1 MLNEDLLSQTIFPS
15 PPPPVLALDIRE
27 RLMYVPEIST
37 DIPRVLTNFRIE
49 RGKLMDFVC
58 DRFWR
63 CWLFVIPECHFVMSA
78 TGHNETFQTKE
89 TARLSNF
96 VPSFR
101 ELEIRKN
108 IVQEE
113 ERMCCIFANVNIKKA
128 CWGEFRLLLTKDSYF
143 AYASASWFWNNSPG
157 RVYLSLH
164 FNIHSTACFEYLPG
178 LRCGL
183 KPVGN
188 MHFLIPK
195 YARNCDRP
203 IIVFPA
209 YKSEGDNLLRW
220 GSKIRKAQEVEEILL
235 KIRLF

>member
-1 MLNEDLLSQTIFPS
+1 MSFCDVCYWSQWNISNKRNRSAFQLRTRFPG
-15 PPPPVLALDIRE
+15 IRNTE
-27 RLMYVPEIST
+27 KY
-37 DIPRVLTNFRIE
+37 
-49 RGKLMDFVC
+49 C
-58 DRFWR
+58 
-63 CWLFVIPECHFVMSA
+63 
-78 TGHNETFQTKE
+78 TG
-89 TARLSNF
+89 R
-96 VPSFR
+96 
-101 ELEIRKN
+101 RKN
-108 IVQEE
+108 VLHIRQ
-113 ERMCCIFANVNIKKA
+113 CQNVNIKKA
-128 CWGEFRLLLTKDSYF
+128 CWGEIRLPLTKDSYF